1 MGKYVLKHWP
11 PCRHVP
17 EVFPLHRPPFL
28 TYPASN
34 CALNQRRHYMPT
46 GISSL
51 SGRICLDRKVDG
63 SKNECG
69 HYHAVRKLLY
79 TCAEAFDPFEFPA
92 ST

>member
-1 MGKYVLKHWP
+1 
-11 PCRHVP
+11 
-17 EVFPLHRPPFL
+17 
-28 TYPASN
+28 
-34 CALNQRRHYMPT
+34 
-46 GISSL
+46 
-51 SGRICLDRKVDG
+51 VDG